1 MRCRHEHV
9 PRPPRCDGSCATS
22 TADACCRIPGVLSWG
37 DGQTTRDCS
46 RLANESKLADR
57 TERAILPRNR
67 NRLAVAPVD
76 VLDTRFGLAVSPP
89 FLPGTLA
96 AKAPT
101 QH

>member
-9 PRPPRCDGSCATS
+9 PRPTRCDGSCATS
-22 TADACCRIPGVLSWG
+22 TADAWCRIPGVLSWG

-67 NRLAVAPVD
+67 SRLAVATGD
-76 VLDTRFGLAVSPP
+76 VLDTRPGIAVSAT
-89 FLPGTLA
+89 FMGGSLA
-96 AKAPT
+96 AKT
-101 QH
+101 